1 MENLQYLGICRKS
14 AIN

>member
-1 MENLQYLGICRKS
+1 MENLQYLGICWKS